1 MRYGAP
7 MRALLTSWIF
17 ALATLAA
24 AAPVRNGPVA
34 AELIAETRSFAP
46 GQPFTVAVRLAL
58 DAPWHA
64 YWTNPGDSGLAPTIE
79 WKLPDGFTAGELQF
93 PYPRAIAT
101 PPFMTYG
108 LEGDVWLL
116 ATIAPPAEW
125 NEERA
130 TLAATVDWLI
140 CDEDCVPGSAEVE
153 LTLPVGAGPAEPDPA
168 QTAAF
173 AAARTRLPAD
183 PGGWTFR
190 ARRESDRFVLA
201 AVPPA
206 DFAGDVPAAEFFPSA
221 EDLIQHNAPQAWG
234 RDGAGYRIELVPAD
248 PAAPL
253 PATLSGVLVGPDSW
267 HAGSPHRALRVVA
280 PFSDSEVPPRSAN
293 PERNNTP

>member
-1 MRYGAP
+1 M
-7 MRALLTSWIF
+7 
-17 ALATLAA
+17 
-24 AAPVRNGPVA
+24 
-34 AELIAETRSFAP
+34 
-46 GQPFTVAVRLAL
+46 
-58 DAPWHA
+58 
-64 YWTNPGDSGLAPTIE
+64 
-79 WKLPDGFTAGELQF
+79 
-93 PYPRAIAT
+93 
-101 PPFMTYG
+101 
-108 LEGDVWLL
+108 
-116 ATIAPPAEW
+116 
-125 NEERA
+125 
-130 TLAATVDWLI
+130 AATVDWLI
-140 CDEDCVPGSAEVE
+140 CDEYCVPGSAEVE

-221 EDLIQHNAPQAWG
+221 EDLIQHNAPQAWR
-234 RDGAGYRIELVPAD
+234 RDGAGYRLELVPAD

>member
-7 MRALLTSWIF
+7 MRALLTSWF
-17 ALATLAA
+17 LVLATFAA
-24 AAPVRNGPVA
+24 AAPIRNGPVA
-34 AELIAETRSFAP
+34 AELIAEPPSIAP
-46 GQPFTVAVRLAL
+46 GQPFTVALRLTL

-79 WKLPDGFTAGELQF
+79 WELPDGFTAGELQF

-125 NEERA
+125 KETRVV
-130 TLAATVDWLI
+130 LAATVDWLI
-140 CDEDCVPGSAEVE
+140 CDEYCVPGSAEVE
-153 LTLPVGAGPAEPDPA
+153 LTLPVGAVPAEPDPA
-168 QTAAF
+168 HAAAF
-173 AAARTRLPAD
+173 AAARARLPAKPD
-183 PGGWTFR
+183 GWMFR
-190 ARRESDRFVLA
+190 ARRESGRYVLT

-206 DFAGDVPAAEFFPSA
+206 DFAGDVPAAEFFPFA
-221 EDLIQHNAPQAWG
+221 EDLIRHNAPQAWR
-234 RDGAGYRIELVPAD
+234 RDGAAYRLELVPAD

-253 PATLSGVLVGPDSW
+253 PEKLSGALVGSEPW
-267 HAGSPHRALRVVA
+267 HSGDPHRALRVDA
-280 PFSDSEVPPRSAN
+280 PFAEVPPRPAN
-293 PERNNTP
+293 PERNPP

>member
-17 ALATLAA
+17 ALATLAV

-46 GQPFTVAVRLAL
+46 GQPFTVALRLTL

-64 YWTNPGDSGLAPTIE
+64 YWTNPGDSGLAPSIE
-79 WKLPDGFTAGELQF
+79 WKLPAGFTAGELQF

-125 NEERA
+125 NEARA

-140 CDEDCVPGSAEVE
+140 CDDYCVPGSAELE
-153 LTLPVGAGPAEPDPA
+153 LTLPVSASPAEPDPVRA
-168 QTAAF
+168 AAF
-173 AAARTRLPAD
+173 AAARSRLPAD
-183 PGGWTFR
+183 PDGWTFR
-190 ARRESDRFVLA
+190 AQRESGRYVLA

-206 DFAGDVPAAEFFPSA
+206 DFAGDVPAAEFFPFA
-221 EDLIQHNAPQAWG
+221 ENLIQHNAPQAW
-234 RDGAGYRIELVPAD
+234 RRAGAGYRLELVPAD
-248 PAAPL
+248 PSAPPPAA
-253 PATLSGVLVGPDSW
+253 LSGVLVGASPW
-267 HAGSPHRALRVVA
+267 HAGSSRRALRVDA

-293 PERNNTP
+293 PERKTP

>member
-34 AELIAETRSFAP
+34 AELVAETRSFAP
-46 GQPFTVAVRLAL
+46 GQSFTVALRLTL
-58 DAPWHA
+58 DPPWHA
-64 YWTNPGDSGLAPTIE
+64 YWTNPGDSGLAPSIA
-79 WKLPDGFTAGELQF
+79 WKLPAGFTAGEFQF

-125 NEERA
+125 KETRVV
-130 TLAATVDWLI
+130 LAATVDWLI
-140 CDEDCVPGSAEVE
+140 CDEYCVPGSAEVE
-153 LTLPVGAGPAEPDPA
+153 LTLPVGAVPAEPDPA
-168 QTAAF
+168 HAAAF
-173 AAARTRLPAD
+173 AAARARLPAKPD
-183 PGGWTFR
+183 GWMFR
-190 ARRESDRFVLA
+190 ARRESGRYVLT

-206 DFAGDVPAAEFFPSA
+206 DFAGDVPAAEFFPFA
-221 EDLIQHNAPQAWG
+221 EDLIRHNAPQAWR
-234 RDGAGYRIELVPAD
+234 RDGAAYRLELVPAD

-253 PATLSGVLVGPDSW
+253 PEKLSGALVGSEPW
-267 HAGSPHRALRVVA
+267 HSGDPHRALRVDA
-280 PFSDSEVPPRSAN
+280 PFAEVPPRPAN
-293 PERNNTP
+293 PERNPP